1 MTLTNN
7 HDHLDRQIR
16 HYVYQQ
22 LVRLAHVADTGDVA
36 AHFNIRREDVLAAY
50 QRLADGKALVL
61 QSNGEILMAEPFSAV
76 PTNFVVEAGGQFWW
90 GNCIWDALGVLAT
103 LNKDGQVITTC
114 GDCGEKMTVTVSQG
128 QLESPEGI
136 VHFAIPAN
144 RWWENVVFT

>member
-1 MTLTNN
+1 MVLKN
-7 HDHLDRQIR
+7 HHNHLDRDIR

-22 LVRLAHVADTGDVA
+22 LAQYARVPATNDVA

-61 QSNGEILMAEPFSAV
+61 QSDGEILMPEPFSAV
-76 PTNFVVEAGGQFWW
+76 PTNFVVEADGKSWW
-90 GNCIWDALGVLAT
+90 GNCIWDALGVLAALQT
-103 LNKDGQVITTC
+103 DGQVITTC
-114 GDCGEKMTVTVSQG
+114 GDCGEQMTVTVSAG
-128 QLESPEGI
+128 ELKDPEGI